1 MMKRHIQVS
10 VLTRGAS
17 ALIVVAGICASVS
30 IGVMAQQAAHT
41 EGPRLLLAAASPEA
55 SAKGGAQATNPDTVR
70 AEMGKPLTTIQELL
84 KAGKGQEALQR
95 LKEVESFPN
104 RNAYENYIIERM
116 RGAAAS
122 LAGDADTAAKAFDA
136 VIGSGRVA
144 ATEKHKI
151 IEAVAGNFYRV
162 KNYSKAAEWCA
173 RYFKEGGPEGTMRLL
188 WVQSMYMAGDLDGA
202 AREMLVDF
210 QLLEK
215 AGKNPPEDR
224 LQLLASIYQR
234 KKDAAGYA
242 STVEKLLSLYPK
254 KDYWAEAIY
263 RVSTRQGFPDRLVM
277 DVARLKMLTGNLRSA
292 NEYFEYA
299 QMALTAGFS
308 LEANRFLEQGFAEK
322 LLGSGEEADRHRRL
336 RAMVTKS
343 VEEDRKGLQALKVE
357 ASAGKDGNAMLN
369 VGYSLVLAGDSAE
382 GIRLMEKGLSV
393 KGVKRPED
401 AKLLYGTALVMA
413 GQREKARSVFA
424 NVQGDGTGELAKLWA
439 VYAAAAR

>member
-17 ALIVVAGICASVS
+17 ALIVVAGICASVP

-162 KNYSKAAEWCA
+162 KN
-173 RYFKEGGPEGTMRLL
+173 
-188 WVQSMYMAGDLDGA
+188 
-202 AREMLVDF
+202 
-210 QLLEK
+210 
-215 AGKNPPEDR
+215 
-224 LQLLASIYQR
+224 
-234 KKDAAGYA
+234 
-242 STVEKLLSLYPK
+242 
-254 KDYWAEAIY
+254 
-263 RVSTRQGFPDRLVM
+263 
-277 DVARLKMLTGNLRSA
+277 
-292 NEYFEYA
+292 
-299 QMALTAGFS
+299 
-308 LEANRFLEQGFAEK
+308 
-322 LLGSGEEADRHRRL
+322 
-336 RAMVTKS
+336 
-343 VEEDRKGLQALKVE
+343 
-357 ASAGKDGNAMLN
+357 
-369 VGYSLVLAGDSAE
+369 
-382 GIRLMEKGLSV
+382 
-393 KGVKRPED
+393 
-401 AKLLYGTALVMA
+401 
-413 GQREKARSVFA
+413 
-424 NVQGDGTGELAKLWA
+424 
-439 VYAAAAR
+439 